1 MDFDF
6 AIGKRVDDNY
16 TVQMDN
22 NEDRMTRICLD
33 DAENF
38 QKHLCFFKVVPD
50 IAANDFG
57 YLAFAAHMH
66 SAEVNYR
73 RFQKMSL

>member
-1 MDFDF
+1 MDIND
-6 AIGKRVDDNY
+6 
-16 TVQMDN
+16 
-22 NEDRMTRICLD
+22 DRMTRICLD

-38 QKHLCFFKVVPD
+38 QKHLCFFKVVLD

-57 YLAFAAHMH
+57 YLAFAAH

-73 RFQKMSL
+73 RFQKCHSKELNQVV